1 MRGLS
6 GIQMAKQD
14 PRVIVI
20 TGATG
25 GIGAA
30 LARAYA
36 GEGVVLG
43 LGGRDAERLD
53 AVASECRALGATV
66 LSGRFDIRDRT
77 AVQEW
82 LAGIDAQHP
91 VDLVIANAGVTAG
104 LGEARSRESDADAER
119 LAEINYKGVVHT
131 VSAIV
136 EPMRARGGGHIA
148 LVSSLAGLR
157 ALPDMPSYSA
167 TKAAVIAYGDSLRG
181 WLAPFGVDV
190 TVICPGFVT
199 SPMSARHM
207 GAKPFEMPAEKAV
220 KIIQRGL
227 RRRRTMIAFPWP
239 LVFGIRLNKLLPA
252 RLGDFF
258 MRSFAAEIEPDP
270 NRD

>member
-1 MRGLS
+1 V
-6 GIQMAKQD
+6 K
-14 PRVIVI
+14 PKVIVI

-25 GIGAA
+25 GIGMA

-36 GEGVVLG
+36 AEGRVLG
-43 LGGRDAERLD
+43 LTGRDADRLERI
-53 AVASECRALGATV
+53 ATECEGRGATV
-66 LSGRFDIRDRT
+66 ARGRFDIRDRA
-77 AVQEW
+77 AVHAW
-82 LAGIDAQHP
+82 LAEFDARHP
-91 VDLVIANAGVTAG
+91 VDLVVANAGVTAG
-104 LGEARSRESDADAER
+104 LGAGRSRESDADAER

-131 VSAIV
+131 VSGIV
-136 EPMRARGGGHIA
+136 EPMRARGRGQIA

-181 WLAPFGVDV
+181 WLAPFGIDV

-199 SPMSARHM
+199 SPMSARHV
-207 GAKPFEMPAEKAV
+207 GAKPFEISADKAAR
-220 KIIQRGL
+220 IIQRGL
-227 RRRRTMIAFPWP
+227 ARRRSLIAFPWP

-252 RLGDFF
+252 RMGDFF
-258 MRSFAAEIEPDP
+258 MKSFSAEIEPDP